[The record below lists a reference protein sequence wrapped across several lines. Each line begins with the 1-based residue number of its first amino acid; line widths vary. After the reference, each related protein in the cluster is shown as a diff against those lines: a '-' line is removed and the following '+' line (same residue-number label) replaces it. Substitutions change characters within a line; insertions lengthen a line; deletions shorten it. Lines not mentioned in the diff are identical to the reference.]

1 MAGEKHVLQQQAAPA
16 DAIQSS
22 SANGTA
28 HNTFLHLRLEPFI
41 SSSLI
46 EILDVLARPV
56 PISASVPSTP
66 PPTYEPPPPSYASP
80 DIRSVASMST
90 LDLGVSATSI
100 FVDSDRDSI
109 SIVTIDSCAY
119 NDSVMMDRIGI
130 NGGSSVY
137 SFGLSSNGS
146 NSNIS
151 GGGGAPGLH
160 SELVMSVIMYEF
172 LARRPSLSRSPSRDT
187 IMTSAGSH

>member
-16 DAIQSS
+16 DVIQSG
-22 SANGTA
+22 SANGAT

-56 PISASVPSTP
+56 PGSASVPSTP

-90 LDLGVSATSI
+90 LDLGISAASI

-119 NDSVMMDRIGI
+119 NDSVMDHRGV
-130 NGGSSVY
+130 NSGSSVY
-137 SFGLSSNGS
+137 SFGLSNSGS
-146 NSNIS
+146 NSNI
-151 GGGGAPGLH
+151 GGNGGAPGLH

-172 LARRPSLSRSPSRDT
+172 LTHRPSLSRSPSRDT
-187 IMTSAGSH
+187 IMTSAGPH